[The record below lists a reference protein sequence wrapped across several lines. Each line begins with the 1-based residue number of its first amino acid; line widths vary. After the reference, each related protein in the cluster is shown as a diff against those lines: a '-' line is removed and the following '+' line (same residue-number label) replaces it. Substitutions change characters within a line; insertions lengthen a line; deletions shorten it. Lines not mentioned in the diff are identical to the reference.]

1 MKIAIL
7 GAGAWGTALAINLLK
22 NSNSR
27 HEIILWTKNSGH
39 CVELLQEQTNRQ
51 FLPGFPLPESLQL
64 TSDLNV
70 AVKADL
76 ALVVVPTAGLRETLR
91 AIVSCGKAIPVIWG
105 GKGFEAESAK
115 LPYQIALEEYGGVAP
130 YGVLSGPSFAQEVAQ
145 GLPAALTLASRD
157 KDFSKNT
164 AAQIHTSRLRVYSSN
179 DTIGVET
186 GGAIKNVITIA
197 AGISDGMGLGHNAR
211 AALIT
216 RGLAEI
222 SRLGLKLGGRMETF
236 MGLTGVGDLILT
248 CTGNL
253 SRNRQVG
260 LMLAAGK
267 LLPDILQELGHI
279 AEGVYTARA
288 VLKLSQ
294 DLDVEMPITQAVCSI
309 INDGVPAKKAL
320 EVLLNREQKTESL
333 IS

>member
-1 MKIAIL
+1 MKIAVL
-7 GAGAWGTALAINLLK
+7 GAGAWGTALAINFLK

-27 HEIILWTKNSGH
+27 HEITLWTNDPGH
-39 CVELLQEQTNRQ
+39 CAELIQERTNRQ
-51 FLPGFPLPESLQL
+51 FLPGFPLPESLKL
-64 TSDLNV
+64 TSDFNV

-76 ALVVVPTAGLRETLR
+76 ALIVVPTAGLRVTLR
-91 AIVSCGKAIPVIWG
+91 AIVSCGKAIPIIWG

-115 LPYQIALEEYGGVAP
+115 LPHQIVLEEYEKVAP

-157 KDFSKNT
+157 EEFSKNT
-164 AAQIHTSRLRVYSSN
+164 AAQIHSSRLRVYSSN

-222 SRLGLKLGGRMETF
+222 SRLGIKLGGRMETF
-236 MGLTGVGDLILT
+236 MGLTGAGDLMLT
-248 CTGNL
+248 CTGDL

-267 LLPDILQELGHI
+267 SLSDILQELGHV

-294 DLDVEMPITQAVCSI
+294 DLDIDMPITQAVCSI
-309 INDGVPAKKAL
+309 LNDEVPPKKAL
-320 EVLLNREQKTESL
+320 EALLSREQKIENIL
-333 IS
+333 F

>member
-1 MKIAIL
+1 M
-7 GAGAWGTALAINLLK
+7 
-22 NSNSR
+22 SF
-27 HEIILWTKNSGH
+27 HEN
-39 CVELLQEQTNRQ
+39 
-51 FLPGFPLPESLQL
+51 
-64 TSDLNV
+64 
-70 AVKADL
+70 
-76 ALVVVPTAGLRETLR
+76 TAGLRETLR
-91 AIVSCGKAIPVIWG
+91 AIVSCGKAIPIIWG

-115 LPYQIALEEYGGVAP
+115 LPHQIVLEEYEKVAP

-145 GLPAALTLASRD
+145 GLPVALTLASRD
-157 KDFSKNT
+157 EEFSKNI
-164 AAQIHTSRLRVYSSN
+164 AAQIHSSRLRVYSSN

-197 AGISDGMGLGHNAR
+197 AGISDGMGLGYNAR

-222 SRLGLKLGGRMETF
+222 SRLGIKLGGRMETF
-236 MGLTGVGDLILT
+236 MGLTGAGDLMLT
-248 CTGNL
+248 CTGDL

-267 LLPDILQELGHI
+267 SLSDILQELGHV

-294 DLDVEMPITQAVCSI
+294 ELDIDMPITQAVCSI
-309 INDGVPAKKAL
+309 LNDEVPAKKAL
-320 EVLLNREQKTESL
+320 EA
-333 IS
+333 